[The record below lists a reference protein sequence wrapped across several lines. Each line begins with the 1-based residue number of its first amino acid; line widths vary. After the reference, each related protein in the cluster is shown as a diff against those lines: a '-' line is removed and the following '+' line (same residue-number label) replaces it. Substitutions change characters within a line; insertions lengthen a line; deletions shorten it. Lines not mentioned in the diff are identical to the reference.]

1 MITAQEALNFQP
13 QKAGMNGYRAV
24 EVDQFVESVAQT
36 LDFQEKKIRDLQNKV
51 NELKKDETIIQTT
64 LVNAQK
70 LAMQLTDDA
79 KEKARQIT
87 EEAEAK
93 ASAGL
98 NEAQE
103 SARGLLN
110 EAKANAQRLS
120 DETAAS
126 IRELDKSAREKAA
139 NIINDAYAEA
149 KRVKE
154 ISQAETDHQNK
165 ILDALKSEVAK
176 FRSDVLNMY
185 KEQVT
190 LIRDLPDM
198 MPENPVFV
206 ADEIKKSEQ
215 EQFEAQQEQPADV
228 AGSDLM
234 KIMSDM
240 KANEE
245 QAAAAVN
252 EVASLTADDSSEESA
267 QNTFEQ
273 TTLIFGNHSDS
284 TESDTSLTSEDDDDI
299 PVIPVTKRDG
309 GFSVIIDDDD
319 DEN

>member
-252 EVASLTADDSSEESA
+252 EVASLTADDSSEEPA